1 MAHLEILGSRSR
13 RNVWL
18 RGRRKADQL
27 VSSMCRTG
35 AENLIV
41 GLMALAVLAFVSVSL
56 GYTPVAHAQ
65 DTSVG
70 SDASVTVTLPAADNP
85 DVSTEVLSIL
95 LTPKTAEQLAE
106 LSAQWQQIVIE
117 LAERTAALNVALIT
131 ADEEDAVKIREQL
144 IELVESQSAA
154 AQNYSKVLDAW
165 ERKGGASEDI
175 DAHRVYLSGLTVEA
189 VRSIDPKTMLRLATD
204 WLLSA
209 AGGLA
214 LLGKIAGIIVAV
226 YALKIV
232 ARLAR
237 GVAARSLDK
246 IPDISQLLRRY
257 TLTSVFWLTF
267 FIGLMLVLTFMGFNV
282 TPLFAVFGG
291 LSFIIG
297 FAMQE
302 TLGNFASGLLIM
314 VLKPFDLGDFI
325 ETAGKSGTVD
335 TMSIVSTSIRT
346 FDNQIIIVPN
356 SKIWGDVITNVN
368 AEETRRVDLVF
379 GIGYSDSIDQAKAVL
394 ADAVANH
401 PLCLKDPAP
410 AFGVGELADSS
421 VNIYCRPWVK
431 TEDYW
436 TVYWDLTGTVKERFD
451 EAGISIPFPQ
461 RDVHMINEQ
470 TS

>member
-1 MAHLEILGSRSR
+1 MIRHFLYTVAISVALFFFGM
-13 RNVWL
+13 
-18 RGRRKADQL
+18 G
-27 VSSMCRTG
+27 TG
-35 AENLIV
+35 VIAQTTTESAPSEEAV
-41 GLMALAVLAFVSVSL
+41 ALPNASDPGISV
-56 GYTPVAHAQ
+56 
-65 DTSVG
+65 
-70 SDASVTVTLPAADNP
+70 
-85 DVSTEVLSIL
+85 EVLSIL
-95 LTPKTAEQLAE
+95 LTPMPAEE
-106 LSAQWQQIVIE
+106 LSELAAQWQQIVIE
-117 LAERTAALNVALIT
+117 NVKKSAALNVSLLSAT
-131 ADEEDAVKIREQL
+131 DEAAIKLREQ
-144 IELVESQSAA
+144 IVVLVDGQAIVSA
-154 AQNYSKVLDAW
+154 NYTMVLDAW
-165 ERKGGASEDI
+165 ERKGGAPESVAE
-175 DAHRVYLSGLTVEA
+175 HRHYLSALKVEA
-189 VRSIDPKTMLRLATD
+189 VRSIDPRALLRLAVD
-204 WLLSA
+204 WIFSVS
-209 AGGLA
+209 GGLA
-214 LLGKIAGIIVAV
+214 LIGKIAGGLVAI
-226 YALKIV
+226 YALQIV
-232 ARLAR
+232 ARIAR
-237 GVAARSLDK
+237 RFAARSLDK
-246 IPDISQLLRRY
+246 VPDISQLLKRY
-257 TLTSVFWLTF
+257 VLIFAYWLTF
-267 FIGLMLVLTFMGFNV
+267 FIGVMLVLTFIGINV

-291 LSFIIG
+291 LSFIVG

-302 TLGNFASGLLIM
+302 TLSNFASGLLIM

-335 TMSIVSTSIRT
+335 AMSVVSTTIRT

-451 EAGISIPFPQ
+451 AAGISIPFPQ